1 MLLVLAAIPGA
12 QWWRGLVDLFNG
24 SAVQKFEAIAA
35 TVLALLLSVGTIFTA
50 RKTNTETSKSRGDDI
65 FERAS
70 AGAIRNRACFMN
82 DAKTELSE
90 LFKYMREVEPKIKT
104 RLTIVAFV
112 DDLDRCIGGDKIKKM
127 LEAVQLLLSIDAAPV
142 ITFLA
147 IDPRIIV
154 SSIEESFTKVM
165 RDTHVTGW
173 ECDAA
178 QNCVLLQYRPSLP

>member
-12 QWWRGLVDLFNG
+12 QWWRGLVKLFNG
-24 SAVQKFEAIAA
+24 NALQKFEAIAA
-35 TVLALLLSVGTIFTA
+35 TVLALLLSVG
-50 RKTNTETSKSRGDDI
+50 TETSKSRGDDI

-90 LFKYMREVEPKIKT
+90 LFKYMREVEPKIKK

-178 QNCVLLQYRPSLP
+178 QTALPCASYLINVGT